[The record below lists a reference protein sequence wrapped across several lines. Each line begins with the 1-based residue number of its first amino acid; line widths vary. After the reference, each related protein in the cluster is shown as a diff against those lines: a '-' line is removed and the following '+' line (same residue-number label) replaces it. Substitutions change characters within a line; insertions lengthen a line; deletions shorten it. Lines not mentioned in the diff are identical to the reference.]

1 MVRRANSLIVTSLS
15 CSHLVYSKY
24 ETYNWCQK
32 GKCAADDMMMSSW
45 SWKHFET
52 TWEIFFT
59 KNNTWTQHH
68 VRLLIV
74 LTGRTTLQNKIHIY
88 THTHLEVDRISTR
101 QSYSNFVLFFFEK
114 HILPRDDT
122 QKNLVAHHQKGFLP
136 RRKQSGDVCAPH
148 HQSLGPGVIMLGR
161 RDTQVGLSENSVPLH
176 PMVNDHYPY

>member
-101 QSYSNFVLFFFEK
+101 QSYSNFVLFFLKNIFYLGMTPK
-114 HILPRDDT
+114 KIWWHII
-122 QKNLVAHHQKGFLP
+122 
-136 RRKQSGDVCAPH
+136 RRVFCPGGSRVETFCAPH

>member
-1 MVRRANSLIVTSLS
+1 MDSNQMVRRANSLIVTSLS

-32 GKCAADDMMMSSW
+32 GKWAADDMMMSSW

-52 TWEIFFT
+52 TWEFFFT

-101 QSYSNFVLFFFEK
+101 QSYSIFFFK
-114 HILPRDDT
+114 IIFYLGMTP
-122 QKNLVAHHQKGFLP
+122 KKIWSGAHHPQKGLAQEEAEW
-136 RRKQSGDVCAPH
+136 RRLRTPSPEPGPWRH
-148 HQSLGPGVIMLGR
+148 H
-161 RDTQVGLSENSVPLH
+161 VGETGYTSNG
-176 PMVNDHYPY
+176 MIPYGYLT